1 MELNHQKSSIIQLQH
16 FADKDTHSIIIYGL
30 GACGKTHLAKEYA
43 NMLNI
48 SDFQVI
54 SPTVAELRSTI
65 DECMQLSTP
74 IVLCIENID
83 TAVFAASSVLLKFLE
98 DASHRIY
105 IIVTARN
112 IKYVQ
117 DTIISR
123 CHTVEVN
130 SPTRADLTEYA
141 KAKYSQDV
149 LDSHT
154 SSPIWG
160 CLQNFNDIDTFLSMN
175 ASSIEYIENI
185 PKICRSSKCVSD
197 TVWAL
202 QKYPDKENGDT
213 PINLVI
219 RYIMYCYPELLQE
232 GIDCIHNLELRRIA
246 SYVVITKF
254 VFDIKQKEVI

>member
-1 MELNHQKSSIIQLQH
+1 MELKHQENSIIQLQQ

-30 GACGKTHLAKEYA
+30 EACGKTYLAKQYA
-43 NMLNI
+43 NMLSI
-48 SDFQVI
+48 PDFQAI
-54 SPTVAELRSTI
+54 SPTVSELRETI

-98 DASHRIY
+98 DASSRIY
-105 IIVTARN
+105 IVVTARN

-130 SPTRADLTEYA
+130 TPTKTDLVDYA
-141 KAKYSQDV
+141 KSKYSQDV

-154 SSPIWG
+154 NSPIWG
-160 CLQNFNDIDTFLSMN
+160 CLQNFNDIDTFLTMN

-185 PKICRSSKCVSD
+185 PRVCRSSKCVSD
-197 TVWAL
+197 TVWAV

-219 RYIMYCYPELLQE
+219 RYIMHCYPEVLQE
-232 GIDCIHNLELRRIA
+232 GINCIRNLELKRIA

-254 VFDIKQKEVI
+254 VFDIRQKGVI